1 MSLGRG
7 QSEISFS
14 VGVTC
19 KLIMWADRYSIGEH
33 SRNVKVVRL
42 STWKLGNAT
51 LRDLCAS
58 LTLPLVCMWYNIFIT
73 YNLPDAAIN
82 IHRVP

>member
-19 KLIMWADRYSIGEH
+19 KLIMWADRYSIGECAA
-33 SRNVKVVRL
+33 NVKVVQL

-51 LRDLCAS
+51 LQDSCTS
-58 LTLPLVCMWYNIFIT
+58 LTLTLVCMWYNIFIT
-73 YNLPDAAIN
+73 YNHPDTAIN
-82 IHRVP
+82 IHHVP

>member
-1 MSLGRG
+1 MSLGIG

-19 KLIMWADRYSIGEH
+19 KLIMWADRYSIGEC
-33 SRNVKVVRL
+33 SGNVKVERL

-51 LRDLCAS
+51 LQDSGAS
-58 LTLPLVCMWYNIFIT
+58 LTLPLVCMWYNVFIT
-73 YNLPDAAIN
+73 YNLPDTAIN
-82 IHRVP
+82 IYCHP

>member
-33 SRNVKVVRL
+33 SGNVKVVQL
-42 STWKLGNAT
+42 STQKLGNAT
-51 LRDLCAS
+51 LQDSCAS
-58 LTLPLVCMWYNIFIT
+58 LTLLLMCMWYNVFIT
-73 YNLPDAAIN
+73 YNLPDTAIN
-82 IHRVP
+82 IHCVP